1 MASFL
6 DQIKLQYKNGSMNL
20 KLIMINV
27 GVFIVTLL
35 LMVIF
40 KLLTI
45 NFSIIDYVQAP
56 SDFGTLLVMPWTIIT
71 YNFVHSLGGIGHLF
85 WNMVILYFA
94 GNLFE
99 QTLGSRKLLSTY
111 FLGGIAGFLLF
122 TLGYN
127 FLPALITPNKNEVLI
142 GASASITAIFVA
154 IGVYMPNYQ
163 IRLLFIPQSFKLIHV
178 VAFFVLLDFIRL
190 QSSIGLDNANTGG
203 WLAHIGGAIFG
214 FMYANQLKRG
224 KNISKWAESMIDKI
238 ATLFKRSPN
247 KLKVKYKRTKAKTAD
262 NKPPRDDYEYNE
274 TKAYT
279 QDQIDT
285 ILDKISK
292 SGYDSLTKKE
302 KDFLFNQSNR
312 N

>member
-1 MASFL
+1 MSSVL

-40 KLLTI
+40 KLLSI
-45 NFSIIDYVQAP
+45 NFSILNFVQAP
-56 SDFGTLLVMPWTIIT
+56 SDFGTLLIMPWTIIT
-71 YNFVHSLGGIGHLF
+71 YSFVHSLGGIGHLF

-99 QTLGSRKLLSTY
+99 RHLGSRKLLSVY
-111 FLGGIAGFLLF
+111 LLGGIAGFVLF
-122 TLGYN
+122 TVGYN
-127 FLPALITPNKNEVLI
+127 FLPALMTPNRNEVLI
-142 GASASITAIFVA
+142 GASAAITAIFVA
-154 IGVYMPNYQ
+154 IGAYMPNHQ
-163 IRLLFIPQSFKLIHV
+163 IYIPFVNQGIKLIYI
-178 VAFFVLLDFIRL
+178 VAFFVLIDFIRL
-190 QSSIGLDNANTGG
+190 QSSIGVDNANTGG
-203 WLAHIGGAIFG
+203 WLAHIGGAIYG
-214 FMYANQLKRG
+214 FVYANQLRQG
-224 KNISKWAESMIDKI
+224 KNINKWFESLIDKM
-238 ATLFKRSPN
+238 ANLFKQSPN
-247 KLKVKYKRTKAKTAD
+247 KLKVKYKKSSAASTTP
-262 NKPPRDDYEYNE
+262 PPRDDYEYNE
-274 TKAYT
+274 DKVYT
-279 QDQIDT
+279 QEQIDA